1 MRRELDET
9 FRQVKQ
15 VLVPTKGFI
24 DKQMTELEQKIEGIC
39 SSNKDLFALLD
50 KVDFDAIFLCQ
61 A

>member
-24 DKQMTELEQKIEGIC
+24 DKQMTELEQKIEGL
-39 SSNKDLFALLD
+39 SSSKKDLFTLLD
-50 KVDFDAIFLCQ
+50 KIDFDAIF
-61 A
+61 

>member
-1 MRRELDET
+1 VRRELDET

-50 KVDFDAIFLCQ
+50 KVDFDAIFLC
-61 A
+61 

>member
-50 KVDFDAIFLCQ
+50 KVDFDAIFLC
-61 A
+61 